1 MDSDQ
6 CRLGSGVSRRRFVQ
20 LGAIALLP
28 AWLGCRTGPVVRH
41 VPAEADAGGKLDS
54 LAPLTVPDF
63 SRVKGTVA
71 GLRPFR
77 RAGVRIELDQCP
89 SERPLVHHYGHGG
102 SGVTVSWGTAE
113 LAVDRLDAA
122 TSVREV
128 TVLGGVIGLTTAAV
142 LLERGYEVRVV
153 ADRFL
158 NETTSYLAGAQWAP
172 SWIRVREGLD
182 SVLRRSHARF
192 AALESDEWGVSRRPN
207 YARDPSSSVFRMPK
221 GLFPQRQKLD
231 RLPFPGPVRGGYV
244 QETFLIEPPVYLP
257 RLQHELEASGVVFE
271 RRRILHVEELETIA
285 GDALV
290 DCLGLGAGSLFD
302 DGALMPVRGQ
312 LVHLEPGDH
321 PYLLSH
327 WGYVFPR
334 RDAVLLGGTFERG
347 VSDPTPNPETCRRLR
362 VRHAHFFGIDVS

>member
-1 MDSDQ
+1 MDSNQ
-6 CRLGSGVSRRRFVQ
+6 FRLDSGVSRRRFVQ

-28 AWLGCRTGPVVRH
+28 AWLGCRTGPVAGH
-41 VPAEADAGGKLDS
+41 VAVEPDPRDTLDS
-54 LAPLTVPDF
+54 FAAPDF
-63 SRVKGTVA
+63 SRVKATVA

-77 RAGVRIELDQCP
+77 RSGVRIELEP
-89 SERPLVHHYGHGG
+89 RPNERPLVHHYGHGG

-122 TSVREV
+122 TSAREV
-128 TVLGGVIGLTTAAV
+128 TVLGAGVIGLTTAAV
-142 LLERGYEVRVV
+142 LLERGYAVRVV

-172 SWIRVREGLD
+172 SWIRIREGLD
-182 SVLRRSHARF
+182 SVLRRSHTRF

-207 YARDPSSSVFRMPK
+207 YARDPSSSVFRMPS
-221 GLFPQRQKLD
+221 GLFPPRQRLD
-231 RLPFPGPVRGGYV
+231 RLPFSGPVRGGYV

-257 RLQHELEASGVVFE
+257 RLQHELEASGVAFE
-271 RRRILHVEELETIA
+271 RRRIRHADELETIA

-290 DCLGLGAGSLFD
+290 DCLGLGAGSLFG
-302 DGALMPVRGQ
+302 DGALVPVRGQ

-362 VRHAHFFGIDVS
+362 VRHARFFEIDVS